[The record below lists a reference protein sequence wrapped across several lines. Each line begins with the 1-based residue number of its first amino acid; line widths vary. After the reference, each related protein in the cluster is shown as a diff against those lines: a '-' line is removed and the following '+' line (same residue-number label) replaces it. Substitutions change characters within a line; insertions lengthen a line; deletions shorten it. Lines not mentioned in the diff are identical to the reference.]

1 MEREEFGEEEGM
13 ESGNMQGILGDS
25 IPIEAVDPSKDPN
38 ILVGEVYIVYFCL

>member
-13 ESGNMQGILGDS
+13 ESENMQGILGDS

-38 ILVGEVYIVYFCL
+38 ILVDEVYIVYFCL